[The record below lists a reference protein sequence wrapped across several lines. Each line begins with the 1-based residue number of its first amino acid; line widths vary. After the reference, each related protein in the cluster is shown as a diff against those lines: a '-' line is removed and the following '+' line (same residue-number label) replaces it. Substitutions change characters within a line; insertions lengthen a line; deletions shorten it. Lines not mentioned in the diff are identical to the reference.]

1 VRDILISNL
10 GCTNAPLINPNTPSQ
25 NANLYA
31 YTTCTT
37 NVLMTCGSPG
47 VVSINELSNNSIIS
61 SVYPNPSDNEMM
73 IEFANSNTT
82 HRIELFDVTGKLI
95 SYNETEQSNFMIKK
109 KTISE
114 GLYFLK
120 ITTKT
125 GNTTTQKIIFK

>member
-1 VRDILISNL
+1 
-10 GCTNAPLINPNTPSQ
+10 
-25 NANLYA
+25 
-31 YTTCTT
+31 
-37 NVLMTCGSPG
+37 MTCGSPG

-61 SVYPNPSDNEMM
+61 SVYPNPSDNEMI

-95 SYNETEQSNFMIKK
+95 SYNETEQSNFIIKK
-109 KTISE
+109 NTISA

-125 GNTTTQKIIFK
+125 ENTTTQKIIFK